1 MHIFNQTKSASY
13 QSQSYKHI
21 VKNPKRRM
29 QMLQI
34 NKTDFAIFETYLLVM
49 YQEKV
54 SIEKDIDYSF
64 SNYWHFDKKK

>member
-1 MHIFNQTKSASY
+1 
-13 QSQSYKHI
+13 
-21 VKNPKRRM
+21 
-29 QMLQI
+29 MLQI